1 MDVKSDAAPTK
12 RDDTRAWREI
22 DWVAAERKVRQLQAR
37 IVKATEKGKWRKVK
51 NLQRLLTSSRSAKA
65 LAVRRVTESKG
76 SKTAGVDGKLWLT
89 DTAKGRAMRTLKRRG
104 YKALPLKRIHIPK
117 RGGGRRMLGIPCMY
131 DRAMQALF
139 LLSLE
144 PVSETTGDGF
154 SYGFRPLRS
163 CWDVR
168 EQLHILL
175 AKRVSPQW
183 ILDADI
189 EKCFDKISHEW
200 LLKHIPLPKRVLKQW
215 LKCGAIENGQLDPT
229 SAGTPQGGVITPPTM
244 LQTFF

>member
-1 MDVKSDAAPTK
+1 MQFVY
-12 RDDTRAWREI
+12 
-22 DWVAAERKVRQLQAR
+22 
-37 IVKATEKGKWRKVK
+37 IV
-51 NLQRLLTSSRSAKA
+51 
-65 LAVRRVTESKG
+65 
-76 SKTAGVDGKLWLT
+76 
-89 DTAKGRAMRTLKRRG
+89 
-104 YKALPLKRIHIPK
+104 
-117 RGGGRRMLGIPCMY
+117 PCMY

-215 LKCGAIENGQLDPT
+215 LKCGAIENGQLDQT